1 VSLFDTDL
9 AEDVTASSTSTAT
22 PRGDREDGRA
32 PGGRPAPERV
42 TPRRPIMALF
52 DLVGRRWT
60 LRVIWELHRAGEP
73 LSFREL
79 RARCGDV
86 SSSVL
91 TRRLAEL
98 RDAALVDRA
107 SGYRLTALGE
117 DLVESLEPVTRWAER
132 WARAR

>member
-1 VSLFDTDL
+1 
-9 AEDVTASSTSTAT
+9 
-22 PRGDREDGRA
+22 
-32 PGGRPAPERV
+32 
-42 TPRRPIMALF
+42 MALF

-98 RDAALVDRA
+98 RDAALVDQA
-107 SGYRLTALGE
+107 PGYRLTALGE
-117 DLVESLEPVTRWAER
+117 DLVESLGPVTRWAER
-132 WARAR
+132 WAHAR